1 MTRTAHGAKAGIN
14 MKTDKLR
21 REYNS
26 DGLRKSN
33 AADTPVEQFAL
44 WFQQAVD
51 AKIDLPDAMT
61 LATASKDGIPS
72 ARIVLL
78 RGFDERGLVFFTDYQ
93 SQKGQELAE
102 NPRAALV
109 FYWRELDRQVRVSGS
124 VNTVSRRESE
134 KYFRSRPVGSQL
146 AALASNQGEVIP
158 NRQKL
163 EGKYKQ
169 LMETFRHKQ
178 IPLPPFWG
186 GFRLSPDWF
195 EFWQGRPNRLHDRL
209 RYTQCSDEGW
219 KIERLSP

>member
-1 MTRTAHGAKAGIN
+1 ME
-14 MKTDKLR
+14 TDEHR

-26 DGLRKSN
+26 DGLRESD
-33 AADTPVEQFAL
+33 AAESPFEQFEL
-44 WFQQAVD
+44 WFQQAGD

-61 LATASKDGIPS
+61 LATVSKDGMPS

-78 RGFDERGLVFFTDYQ
+78 RGFDKRGLVFYTDYR
-93 SQKGQELAE
+93 SQKGQELTE
-102 NPRAALV
+102 NPNAALV
-109 FYWRELDRQVRVSGS
+109 FYWRELDRQIRVAGS
-124 VNTVSRRESE
+124 VGTVSREESE

-158 NRQKL
+158 NREEL
-163 EGKYKQ
+163 ECRYKQ
-169 LMETFRHKQ
+169 LMETYRHKQ
-178 IPLPPFWG
+178 IPLPPYWG

-209 RYTQCSDEGW
+209 RYTHRPDGSW

>member
-1 MTRTAHGAKAGIN
+1 ME
-14 MKTDKLR
+14 TDELR

-26 DGLRKSN
+26 DGLRESD
-33 AADTPVEQFAL
+33 AAENPFDQFEL

-61 LATASKDGIPS
+61 LATASKDGLPS
-72 ARIVLL
+72 ARIILL
-78 RGFDERGLVFFTDYQ
+78 RGFDDRGLVFFTDYQ

-109 FYWRELDRQVRVSGS
+109 FYWRELDRQIRVSGT
-124 VNTVSRRESE
+124 VNTVSHEESE

-158 NRQKL
+158 DRQKL
-163 EGKYKQ
+163 ESKYKQ
-169 LMETFRHKQ
+169 LAETYRHKE
-178 IPLPPFWG
+178 IPLPSYWG
-186 GFRLSPDWF
+186 GFRLSPHWF

-209 RYTQCSDEGW
+209 RYTRRSDEGW

>member
-1 MTRTAHGAKAGIN
+1 ME
-14 MKTDKLR
+14 TDELR
-21 REYNS
+21 REYDS
-26 DGLRKSN
+26 DGLRESN
-33 AADTPVEQFAL
+33 AAENPFEQFEL

-61 LATASKDGIPS
+61 LATASKDGLPS

-93 SQKGQELAE
+93 SQKGQELAG
-102 NPRAALV
+102 NPHAALV
-109 FYWRELDRQVRVSGS
+109 FYWRELDRQIRVSGTVS
-124 VNTVSRRESE
+124 TVSREESE

-146 AALASNQGEVIP
+146 AALVSNQSEVIP

-163 EGKYKQ
+163 ECRYKQ
-169 LMETFRHKQ
+169 LMETYRHKEV
-178 IPLPPFWG
+178 PLPSYWG
-186 GFRLSPDWF
+186 GFRLLPDWF

-209 RYTQCSDEGW
+209 RYTHHTGGGW

>member
-1 MTRTAHGAKAGIN
+1 ME
-14 MKTDKLR
+14 TDELR

-26 DGLRKSN
+26 DGLRESD
-33 AADTPVEQFAL
+33 AAENPFDQFEL

-61 LATASKDGIPS
+61 LATVSKDGIPS

-93 SQKGQELAE
+93 SQKGQELDE
-102 NPRAALV
+102 NPHAALV
-109 FYWRELDRQVRVSGS
+109 FYWRELDRQIRVSGT
-124 VNTVSRRESE
+124 VNTVSHEESE
-134 KYFRSRPVGSQL
+134 KYFQSRPVGSQL

-158 NRQKL
+158 DRQKL
-163 EGKYKQ
+163 ESKYKQ
-169 LMETFRHKQ
+169 LAETYRHKE
-178 IPLPPFWG
+178 IPLPPHWG
-186 GFRLSPDWF
+186 GFRLSPHWF

-209 RYTQCSDEGW
+209 RYTRRSDEGW

>member
-1 MTRTAHGAKAGIN
+1 ME
-14 MKTDKLR
+14 TDEHR

-26 DGLRKSN
+26 DGLRESD
-33 AADTPVEQFAL
+33 AAESPFEQFKL

-61 LATASKDGIPS
+61 LATVSKDGIPS

-78 RGFDERGLVFFTDYQ
+78 RGFDKRGLVFFTDYQ
-93 SQKGQELAE
+93 SQKGQELQE
-102 NPRAALV
+102 NPHAALV
-109 FYWRELDRQVRVSGS
+109 FYWRELDRQIRVSGTVS
-124 VNTVSRRESE
+124 TVSREESE

-163 EGKYKQ
+163 ESKYKQ
-169 LMETFRHKQ
+169 LMETFRHKE

>member
-1 MTRTAHGAKAGIN
+1 MN
-14 MKTDKLR
+14 MKADELR

-26 DGLRKSN
+26 DGLRESN
-33 AADTPVEQFAL
+33 AAENPIEQFAQ

-61 LATASKDGIPS
+61 LATASEDGMPS

-78 RGFDERGLVFFTDYQ
+78 RGFDERGLVFFTDHQ
-93 SQKGQELAE
+93 SQKAQELAE

-109 FYWRELDRQVRVSGS
+109 FYWRELDRQIRVSGS
-124 VNTVSRRESE
+124 VNTVSREESE

-158 NRQKL
+158 NRQEL
-163 EGKYKQ
+163 ESKYMQ
-169 LMETFRHKQ
+169 LMETYRHKE
-178 IPLPPFWG
+178 IPLPPCWG

-209 RYTQCSDEGW
+209 RYTQRSDEGW

>member
-1 MTRTAHGAKAGIN
+1 ME
-14 MKTDKLR
+14 TDELR

-26 DGLRKSN
+26 DGLRESD
-33 AADTPVEQFAL
+33 AAENPFDQFEL
-44 WFQQAVD
+44 WFQKAVD

-72 ARIVLL
+72 ARIILL

-93 SQKGQELAE
+93 SQKGQELEE

-109 FYWRELDRQVRVSGS
+109 FYWRELDRQIRVSGS

-146 AALASNQGEVIP
+146 AALASNQGEIIP

>member
-1 MTRTAHGAKAGIN
+1 MR
-14 MKTDKLR
+14 TDKLR

-93 SQKGQELAE
+93 SQKAQELAE

-124 VNTVSRRESE
+124 VSTVSRRESE

-209 RYTQCSDEGW
+209 RYTQCTDEGW

>member
-1 MTRTAHGAKAGIN
+1 
-14 MKTDKLR
+14 MKTDELR

-26 DGLRKSN
+26 DGLRESD
-33 AADTPVEQFAL
+33 AAENPFDQFEL

-72 ARIVLL
+72 ARIILL

-93 SQKGQELAE
+93 SQKGQELEE

-109 FYWRELDRQVRVSGS
+109 FYWRELDRQIRVSGS

-146 AALASNQGEVIP
+146 AALASNQGEIIP

>member
-1 MTRTAHGAKAGIN
+1 ME
-14 MKTDKLR
+14 TDELR

-26 DGLRKSN
+26 AGLPES
-33 AADTPVEQFAL
+33 AASKNPFDQFKL

-61 LATASKDGIPS
+61 LATVSKDSIPS

-93 SQKGQELAE
+93 SQKGQELAV
-102 NPRAALV
+102 NPHAALV
-109 FYWRELDRQVRVSGS
+109 FFWRELDRQIRVSGT
-124 VNTVSRRESE
+124 VNTVSREESD

-163 EGKYKQ
+163 ESKYMQ
-169 LMETFRHKQ
+169 LAETYRHKEV
-178 IPLPPFWG
+178 PLPPYWG

-209 RYTQCSDEGW
+209 RYTQRSDEGW

>member
-1 MTRTAHGAKAGIN
+1 

>member
-1 MTRTAHGAKAGIN
+1 
-14 MKTDKLR
+14 MKTDELR

-26 DGLRKSN
+26 DGLRESD
-33 AADTPVEQFAL
+33 AAENPFDQFEL

-51 AKIDLPDAMT
+51 VKIDLPDAMT
-61 LATASKDGIPS
+61 LATVSKDGIPS
-72 ARIVLL
+72 ARMVLL

-102 NPRAALV
+102 NPHAALV
-109 FYWRELDRQVRVSGS
+109 FYWRELDRQIRVSGT
-124 VNTVSRRESE
+124 VNTVSREESE

-163 EGKYKQ
+163 ESKYMQ
-169 LMETFRHKQ
+169 LAETYRHKEV
-178 IPLPPFWG
+178 PLPPYWG

-209 RYTQCSDEGW
+209 RYTQCPDEGW
-219 KIERLSP
+219 NIERLSP

>member
-1 MTRTAHGAKAGIN
+1 MKA
-14 MKTDKLR
+14 DELR
-21 REYNS
+21 REYSS
-26 DGLRKSN
+26 DGLRESD
-33 AADTPVEQFAL
+33 AAENPFDQFEL

>member
-1 MTRTAHGAKAGIN
+1 
-14 MKTDKLR
+14 MKTDELR

-26 DGLRKSN
+26 DGLRESD
-33 AADTPVEQFAL
+33 AAENPFDQFEL

-93 SQKGQELAE
+93 SQKGQELE
-102 NPRAALV
+102 DNPHAALV
-109 FYWRELDRQVRVSGS
+109 FYWRELDRQIRVSGT
-124 VNTVSRRESE
+124 VNTVSHEESE

-158 NRQKL
+158 NRQEL
-163 EGKYKQ
+163 ESKYKQ
-169 LMETFRHKQ
+169 LIETYRHKK
-178 IPLPPFWG
+178 IPLPPCWG

-209 RYTQCSDEGW
+209 RYTQRSDEGW